1 MEREVQSD
9 HSTVDLVR
17 RASEQFSTLVRD
29 EFQLA
34 RTEMTQKG
42 KQVGKGA
49 GLFGAAA
56 MLAFY
61 GVAALFAAVI
71 LALALALPAW
81 AAALIVGIVL
91 IAIAGVLAMVGR
103 NNVRRVGPAVP
114 QATIDSVR
122 ADVNAVSHAV
132 EDRSRS

>member
-1 MEREVQSD
+1 MEPKVKSD

-42 KQVGKGA
+42 KQAGKGA

-61 GVAALFAAVI
+61 GVAALLTGVVLAV
-71 LALALALPAW
+71 ALALPAW
-81 AAALIVGIVL
+81 AAAFIVGVVL
-91 IAIAGVLAMVGR
+91 IAIAGILAMMGR

-114 QATIDSVR
+114 QATIDSLR

-132 EDRSRS
+132 EERGRP